1 MTKTTTPGEVA
12 PTKPMTSA
20 EREARRAFRQ
30 VDAVKA
36 MTEHEIAQKAFS
48 NNQRTPEGR
57 AAGAGG
63 GGDGEGEI
71 NRAPLS
77 DAGASG
83 RHANRRRPIFNA
95 DQERAQCWGCQD
107 HRAGPRRA
115 GWMLLSFQDLGPG
128 SVAHLRETLGLPSTD
143 GVRPSGKKPA

>member
-1 MTKTTTPGEVA
+1 
-12 PTKPMTSA
+12 MTSA

-36 MTEHEIAQKAFS
+36 MTEHETAQKAFS
-48 NNQRTPEGR
+48 NKQRTPEGG

-63 GGDGEGEI
+63 GGEGEGEI

-95 DQERAQCWGCQD
+95 DQERAQCWGCQ
-107 HRAGPRRA
+107 
-115 GWMLLSFQDLGPG
+115 
-128 SVAHLRETLGLPSTD
+128 
-143 GVRPSGKKPA
+143 RPSGRSATRQMGCCLAFRTSDQALLRIFARRSACHQPMASGRRAKSQPDLLI